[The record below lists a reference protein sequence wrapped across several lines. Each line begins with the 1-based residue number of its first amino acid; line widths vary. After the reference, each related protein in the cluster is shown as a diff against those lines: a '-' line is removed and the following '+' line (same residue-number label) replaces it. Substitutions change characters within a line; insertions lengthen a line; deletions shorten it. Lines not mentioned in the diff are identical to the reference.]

1 MSDIK
6 KGISNE
12 EIAIKYDVPKK
23 NIDMGEKQGEV
34 FQSTGSYSNC
44 KGGRSCAGLDVLRN
58 NFSVFSEKRGQE
70 MQELLQE
77 FQELLSLDKIDRLKQ
92 LLILNFL
99 RKETKYSLILKFVRH
114 LVPSC
119 CD

>member
-1 MSDIK
+1 
-6 KGISNE
+6 
-12 EIAIKYDVPKK
+12 
-23 NIDMGEKQGEV
+23 
-34 FQSTGSYSNC
+34 
-44 KGGRSCAGLDVLRN
+44 
-58 NFSVFSEKRGQE
+58 

-99 RKETKYSLILKFVRH
+99 RKETKYFLILKFVRH

>member
-34 FQSTGSYSNC
+34 FQSNGSYSNC
-44 KGGRSCAGLDVLRN
+44 KGGRSCTGLDVLRN
-58 NFSVFSEKRGQE
+58 NFSVFSEKWGQE

-99 RKETKYSLILKFVRH
+99 RKETKYFLILKFVRH